1 MEWKTEIVLKVRV
14 STMKVLI
21 MNMSFSTKVSK
32 LTCPLS
38 CKMLVQSSTFLQ
50 KVHKMSMSFATKG
63 VDNDELLLKYRQPVA
78 SQAYI
83 LYETLY
89 LSCIIFN

>member
-1 MEWKTEIVLKVRV
+1 MEWTTEIVLKVRV

-21 MNMSFSTKVSK
+21 TNMSFSTKVLK

-50 KVHKMSMSFATKG
+50 KVHKMSMSYAT
-63 VDNDELLLKYRQPVA
+63 NDELLLKYRQPVA

-83 LYETLY
+83 LNETLY
-89 LSCIIFN
+89 LSCVIFN

>member
-1 MEWKTEIVLKVRV
+1 MEWTTEIVLKVRV

-21 MNMSFSTKVSK
+21 MNMSFSTKVLK

-38 CKMLVQSSTFLQ
+38 CKMLVQSSTLLQ
-50 KVHKMSMSFATKG
+50 KGHKMSVSFATKG
-63 VDNDELLLKYRQPVA
+63 VDNELLLKYRQPVA

-89 LSCIIFN
+89 LTL